1 LQPKKRID
9 PIISHQGENMK
20 KTIAV
25 IMIGLSI
32 LIGSAQAQEETKLKL
47 ADKLLIVMEMQ
58 KTIEQSFG
66 AATQMMPNQANM
78 PPEAQEVMN
87 MIIKELSWENIK
99 ADYIEL
105 YAEVFTEDELK
116 GLINFYESPI
126 GKAYIKKQPE
136 LTQKSMML
144 SQKMMMKVMPKLPG
158 MGR

>member
-1 LQPKKRID
+1 
-9 PIISHQGENMK
+9 MK

>member
-1 LQPKKRID
+1 
-9 PIISHQGENMK
+9 MK

-25 IMIGLSI
+25 IMIGFSI

>member
-1 LQPKKRID
+1 
-9 PIISHQGENMK
+9 MK
-20 KTIAV
+20 KAISIIV
-25 IMIGLSI
+25 LGLSV
-32 LIGSAQAQEETKLKL
+32 LISSAHAQEDAKLKL

-66 AATQMMPNQANM
+66 AVKNMIPNQGNASA
-78 PPEAQEVMN
+78 EAQDVIN
-87 MIIKELSWENIK
+87 MIIKELSWDNIK
-99 ADYIEL
+99 TDYIKL

-116 GLINFYESPI
+116 GLIHFYESPI

>member
-1 LQPKKRID
+1 
-9 PIISHQGENMK
+9 MK
-20 KTIAV
+20 KTSALI
-25 IMIGLSI
+25 ILGLTV
-32 LIGSAQAQEETKLKL
+32 LISSAQAQEDTKLTL
-47 ADKLLIVMEMQ
+47 ADKLLTVMEMQ

-66 AATQMMPNQANM
+66 AVKNMIPNQENAS
-78 PPEAQEVMN
+78 PEAQHVVD

-99 ADYIEL
+99 ADYIKL

-116 GLINFYESPI
+116 GLIHFYESPI

-144 SQKMMMKVMPKLPG
+144 SQKMMMKIMPKLPG

>member
-1 LQPKKRID
+1 
-9 PIISHQGENMK
+9 MK
-20 KTIAV
+20 KTIAIIV
-25 IMIGLSI
+25 LGLSI
-32 LIGSAQAQEETKLKL
+32 LIGSAQAQEDTKLKL

-78 PPEAQEVMN
+78 PPEAKEVMN

-99 ADYIEL
+99 TDYIKL

>member
-1 LQPKKRID
+1 
-9 PIISHQGENMK
+9 
-20 KTIAV
+20 
-25 IMIGLSI
+25 
-32 LIGSAQAQEETKLKL
+32 
-47 ADKLLIVMEMQ
+47 
-58 KTIEQSFG
+58 
-66 AATQMMPNQANM
+66 
-78 PPEAQEVMN
+78 
-87 MIIKELSWENIK
+87 IK

>member
-25 IMIGLSI
+25 IMIGFSI